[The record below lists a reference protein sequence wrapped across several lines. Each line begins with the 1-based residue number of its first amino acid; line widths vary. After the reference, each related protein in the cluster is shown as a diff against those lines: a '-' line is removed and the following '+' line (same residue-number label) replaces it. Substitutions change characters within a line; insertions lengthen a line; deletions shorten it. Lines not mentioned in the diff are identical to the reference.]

1 MAEKELDFIIVGG
14 GPAGL
19 TAGIYA
25 ARSGLNTLIL
35 EEKFAGGMLAEAP
48 FVENYPG
55 FQEGLSGLELANRME
70 VQAKSFGVRIN
81 SPEKVVS
88 LELKRKVKAVQ
99 TDRDV
104 YSAGVVLLALGCEH
118 RQLSIPGEKEFLGRG
133 VSFCATCD
141 GPFFRKKRVMVVGGG
156 NSAATTAIHLSTLAS
171 SVKIVHRRDAL
182 RADHV
187 LVNELKKRG
196 VDIILNASPK
206 EIQGDTLVRRVV
218 LEDAKS
224 GERRHVEVDGIFVQ
238 VGVRP
243 HSEVA
248 KDAGVTTD
256 GEGFIVVD
264 ERQRTNIRGV
274 YAAGD
279 VTNRPIKQVGTAVG
293 QAIVAAVEALEYTR
307 NLTTIDDLWL

>member
-1 MAEKELDFIIVGG
+1 MAVKHFDIIIIGA

-48 FVENYPG
+48 FIENYPG
-55 FQEGLSGLELANRME
+55 LQDGLSGLELASRME
-70 VQAKSFGVRIN
+70 AQAKTFGVHIN
-81 SPEKVVS
+81 SPEKAVF
-88 LELKRKVKAVQ
+88 LELKRKEKAVK
-99 TDRDV
+99 TKKNI
-104 YSAGVVLLALGCEH
+104 YNASAVLLALGCEY
-118 RQLSIPGEKEFLGRG
+118 RQLNIPGEKEFRGKG

-141 GPFFRKKRVMVVGGG
+141 GPFFKKKRVLVVGGG
-156 NSAATTAIHLSTLAS
+156 NSAATTAIHLSNLAS
-171 SVKIVHRRDAL
+171 DVQIVHRRDEL

-187 LVNELKKRG
+187 FVKELRKRN
-196 VDIILNASPK
+196 VDIILNAVPK
-206 EIQGDTLVRRVV
+206 EIQGDTMVRSVI
-218 LEDAKS
+218 LEDIKT

-238 VGVRP
+238 IGEKP
-243 HSEVA
+243 HSEIA
-248 KDAGVTTD
+248 KDAGVATD

-264 ERQRTNIRGV
+264 ERQQTNIRGV

-293 QAIVAAVEALEYTR
+293 QAIIAAVKAFEYLK
-307 NLTTIDDLWL
+307 NLTPIDDL